1 MKINNSILI
10 AQKIV
15 HVNKLREK
23 LMNKIYR
30 ITKYDQ

>member
-15 HVNKLREK
+15 HVNKQREN

-30 ITKYDQ
+30 IKKYDR